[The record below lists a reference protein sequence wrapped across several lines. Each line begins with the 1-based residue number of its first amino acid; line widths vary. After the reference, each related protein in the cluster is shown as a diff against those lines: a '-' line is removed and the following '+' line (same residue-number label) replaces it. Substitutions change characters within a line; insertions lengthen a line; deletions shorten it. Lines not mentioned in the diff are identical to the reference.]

1 MNVNLLEGKVAIVTG
16 AGQGI
21 GREIALLLAGEGAKL
36 IVADINYNMAEV
48 VAKEIDGNGINAMP
62 YAVDVTEYEKVREM
76 ADKVL
81 DKFGRID
88 ILINN
93 AGIARDN
100 LILRMKDEEWES
112 VLRVNLKGAF
122 NCIKGVTRVMLKARQ
137 GRIVNISSIIGLI
150 GNAGQ
155 ANYAASKAGLIG
167 LTKSAAK
174 ELGSRGINVNAIAPG
189 YIETAMTDRLPEEV
203 KKAMLELIPLGKFG
217 HPKEVAKVVL
227 FLVSEASDYIT
238 GQVISVD
245 GGMVM

>member
-1 MNVNLLEGKVAIVTG
+1 MKLLDGKVSIITG

-21 GREIALLLAGEGAKL
+21 GREIALALAREGSH
-36 IVADINYNMAEV
+36 IVLADINYKMAETT
-48 VAKEIDGNGINAMP
+48 AKEVEALAIKALP
-62 YAVDVTEYEKVREM
+62 YEVDVTNGDKVKEM

-81 DKFGRID
+81 DNFGKID

-100 LILRMKDEEWES
+100 LILRLKDEEWDE
-112 VLRVNLKGAF
+112 VLAINLKGAF
-122 NCIKGVTRVMLKARQ
+122 NCIKAVGKVMLKAHQ

-167 LTKSAAK
+167 LTKSAAR
-174 ELGSRGINVNAIAPG
+174 ELASRDINVNAVAPG
-189 YIETAMTDRLPEEV
+189 YILTAMTEKLPAEV
-203 KKAMLELIPLGKFG
+203 KEEMLKRIPLGKFG
-217 HPKEVAKVVL
+217 HPGEVAKAVL
-227 FLVSEASDYIT
+227 FLVSEGSNYIT
-238 GQVISVD
+238 GQVITVD

>member
-1 MNVNLLEGKVAIVTG
+1 MKLLQDKVSIVTG

-21 GREIALLLAGEGAKL
+21 GRDIALSLAAEGSK
-36 IVADINYNMAEV
+36 IIIADINYQTAETA
-48 VAKEIDGNGINAMP
+48 AKEIEGIGIEAMP
-62 YAVDVTEYEKVREM
+62 YELDVTSSEKVKEM

-81 DKFGRID
+81 DKFKRID

-93 AGIARDN
+93 AGITRDN
-100 LILRMKDEEWES
+100 LILRLKDEDWDQ
-112 VLRVNLKGAF
+112 VLAVNLKGAF
-122 NCIKGVTRVMLKARQ
+122 NCIKAVSKVMLKARS

-155 ANYAASKAGLIG
+155 ANYSASKAGLIG

-174 ELGSRGINVNAIAPG
+174 ELGSRGINVNAVAPG
-189 YIETAMTDRLPEEV
+189 YILTAMTEKLSEEV
-203 KKAMLELIPLGKFG
+203 KSAMLKQIPLRKFG
-217 HPKEVAKVVL
+217 HSREVAKAVL

-245 GGMVM
+245 GGMAM